1 MTRPR
6 SSASVSAS
14 VRSCH
19 PIDPIPRNPFSILHF
34 TFSIFHLPPMFPET
48 PQTLLKKLAELAEG
62 DDQAEWTAFV
72 ELYTTPVRNFI
83 RSVNRGLS
91 PSDVEDAV
99 QEVFIRL
106 VDVLRKEK
114 IDRKKGKFR
123 DYLAVLTR
131 RLLIDRYR
139 AALSRPDLQSE
150 MGTDPDTHTLHSSFS
165 ILHSPPDPGALLDLR
180 WRMAVHAA
188 AVEHVLTKT
197 AISEQSKRVYSALER
212 GQSLREV
219 AEAFGL
225 SYAAVKQIKSRLDR
239 AIAAVEKLTC
249 H

>member
-1 MTRPR
+1 
-6 SSASVSAS
+6 
-14 VRSCH
+14 
-19 PIDPIPRNPFSILHF
+19 
-34 TFSIFHLPPMFPET
+34 MFPET
-48 PQTLLKKLAELAEG
+48 PQTLLKKIAELAEG

-83 RSVNRGLS
+83 RSVNQGLS

-99 QEVFIRL
+99 QEIFIRL
-106 VDVLRKEK
+106 VNVLRKDK

-139 AALSRPDLQSE
+139 AALSRPDLPSAT
-150 MGTDPDTHTLHSSFS
+150 GTDPGTHILHSSFSILHSSFS
-165 ILHSPPDPGALLDLR
+165 ILHSPPDPGVLADLR

>member
-1 MTRPR
+1 
-6 SSASVSAS
+6 
-14 VRSCH
+14 
-19 PIDPIPRNPFSILHF
+19 
-34 TFSIFHLPPMFPET
+34 MFPET
-48 PQTLLKKLAELAEG
+48 PQTLLKKIAELAEG

-72 ELYTTPVRNFI
+72 ELYTMPVRNFI

-99 QEVFIRL
+99 QEIFIRL
-106 VDVLRKEK
+106 VNVLRKDK

-139 AALSRPDLQSE
+139 AALSRPDLPSAT
-150 MGTDPDTHTLHSSFS
+150 GTDPGTHILHSSFSILHSSFS
-165 ILHSPPDPGALLDLR
+165 ILHSPPDPGVLADLR

>member
-1 MTRPR
+1 
-6 SSASVSAS
+6 
-14 VRSCH
+14 
-19 PIDPIPRNPFSILHF
+19 
-34 TFSIFHLPPMFPET
+34 MFPET
-48 PQTLLKKLAELAEG
+48 PQTLLKKIAELAEG

-83 RSVNRGLS
+83 RSVNQGLS

-99 QEVFIRL
+99 QEIFIRL
-106 VDVLRKEK
+106 VNVLRKEK

-139 AALSRPDLQSE
+139 AALSRPDLPSAT
-150 MGTDPDTHTLHSSFS
+150 GTDPGTHILHSSFS
-165 ILHSPPDPGALLDLR
+165 ILHSPPDPGMLADLR

-197 AISEQSKRVYSALER
+197 AISEQSAQIYRAVE
-212 GQSLREV
+212 
-219 AEAFGL
+219 GL
-225 SYAAVKQIKSRLDR
+225 SPEFRGLSPKEIAARFGVSADVVKQVRSRLNR
-239 AIAAVEKLTC
+239 AISAVERRMTRN
-249 H
+249 